1 MAAGISSSILCLAA
15 LRSLAAFDA
24 GRSAKEATAV
34 SLLVSVVL
42 TVGMGQRY
50 LESGKSYPG
59 LWVAGPSA
67 FMALF
72 YVWCLSRPSKASAG
86 GKKAAVPKKKAAAA
100 AAAAAPAGSP
110 PKRVTRAAASKKR
123 A

>member
-1 MAAGISSSILCLAA
+1 M
-15 LRSLAAFDA
+15 
-24 GRSAKEATAV
+24 
-34 SLLVSVVL
+34 SVVL

-50 LESGKSYPG
+50 LETGNSYPG

-67 FMALF
+67 LMALF
-72 YVWCLSRPSKASAG
+72 YVWCLSRPAKG
-86 GKKAAVPKKKAAAA
+86 GKGKKAAPKKKA

-110 PKRVTRAAASKKR
+110 PKRMTRAAAASKKR

>member
-1 MAAGISSSILCLAA
+1 LVAAGISSSILCLAA

-24 GRSAKEATAV
+24 GKSAKEATAV

-67 FMALF
+67 FMSLF
-72 YVWCLSRPSKASAG
+72 YIWCLSRPSKG
-86 GKKAAVPKKKAAAA
+86 GKKQAAPKKKVV
-100 AAAAAPAGSP
+100 AAAAAPAAAGSP
-110 PKRVTRAAASKKR
+110 PKRVTRAAAASKKR